1 MREDHSASERQPD
14 GLGTKKPWTA
24 PALDTYEASDAQN
37 QPFSPN
43 RGDGVTS
50 CGS

>member
-1 MREDHSASERQPD
+1 MRNDHSAAEIGSDPAAA
-14 GLGTKKPWTA
+14 KKLWTP
-24 PALDTYEASDAQN
+24 PALDTYPAGSAEN

>member
-1 MREDHSASERQPD
+1 MRDENAAGVRQS
-14 GLGTKKPWTA
+14 GTAAAKKPWTA
-24 PALDTYEASDAQN
+24 PALDIFEASDAQN

>member
-1 MREDHSASERQPD
+1 MRNDQPAGERRPD
-14 GLGTKKPWTA
+14 AAAAKKPWTT
-24 PALDTYEASDAQN
+24 PALDTYPAGSAEN

>member
-1 MREDHSASERQPD
+1 MRNDHPASERQAE
-14 GLGTKKPWTA
+14 TASAKKPWTA
-24 PALDTYEASDAQN
+24 PALDIFEAADAEN

-43 RGDGVTS
+43 RGDGVTG

>member
-1 MREDHSASERQPD
+1 MRNDHTAGEPESAPAAA
-14 GLGTKKPWTA
+14 KKAWTA
-24 PALDTYEASDAQN
+24 PALDTYPAGSAEN

-43 RGDGVTS
+43 RGDGVTG

>member
-1 MREDHSASERQPD
+1 MRNDQTAVEQQSDIAAA
-14 GLGTKKPWTA
+14 KKPWTT
-24 PALDTYEASDAQN
+24 PALDIFEASDAEN